1 MSSGFFLQFCDI
13 KKLAVIFNN
22 IANLVE
28 FILSRKFPI
37 FCQENEQN
45 LMKKKKKHCMSYK
58 ILSIFFTENSIKWDF
73 GGAVLVPLESLQ

>member
-45 LMKKKKKHCMSYK
+45 LMKKKKKTLH
-58 ILSIFFTENSIKWDF
+58 E
-73 GGAVLVPLESLQ
+73 LQNFEYFLY